1 VKITFLGTGT
11 SNGVPNIGCNC
22 EVCTST
28 DPKDHR
34 LRCSS
39 LFEVDGKQILIDC
52 GPDFRQQALT
62 NKITHIDA
70 VLLTHEHVDHM
81 MGIDDLRPFGNV
93 QIYANDITNKAVHR
107 VFSYCFNNDYPGI
120 PKLEMHEIDDRPF
133 YIDNMKVIPINA
145 MHYKMPVLGFRIGNV
160 GYLTDVKTIADEE
173 LEKLRG
179 LDIFIVDALRHK
191 EHLSHISVK
200 EALAL
205 IEKIQPKR
213 SYVVHM
219 CHQFGLH
226 EKEQKLLPPNVFVA
240 YDGLQIEV

>member
-1 VKITFLGTGT
+1 
-11 SNGVPNIGCNC
+11 
-22 EVCTST
+22 
-28 DPKDHR
+28 
-34 LRCSS
+34 
-39 LFEVDGKQILIDC
+39 
-52 GPDFRQQALT
+52 
-62 NKITHIDA
+62 
-70 VLLTHEHVDHM
+70 M
-81 MGIDDLRPFGNV
+81 
-93 QIYANDITNKAVHR
+93 
-107 VFSYCFNNDYPGI
+107 
-120 PKLEMHEIDDRPF
+120 EMHEIDDRPF
-133 YIDNMKVIPINA
+133 YIDNVKVIPINA

-173 LEKLRG
+173 LEKLCG

-213 SYVVHM
+213 SYFVHM

-240 YDGLQIEV
+240 YDGLQIEVYISHKIPKDVSNATFE